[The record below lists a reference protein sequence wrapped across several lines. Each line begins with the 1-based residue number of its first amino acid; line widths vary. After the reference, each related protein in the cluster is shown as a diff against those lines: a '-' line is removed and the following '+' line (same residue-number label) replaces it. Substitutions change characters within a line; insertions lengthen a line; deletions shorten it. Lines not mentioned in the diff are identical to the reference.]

1 MRQEDQE
8 NSKVQKSAAD
18 PGSPGIQGEPA
29 NQDREQRKREKKI
42 GFTLREIH
50 NQIRQV
56 IHKSSPR
63 FEKGPGSQLQGG
75 ILGYLY
81 HHRDGPVYQKDL
93 EKEFRISRATATN
106 TLQVMERDGLI
117 VRRALDKDAR
127 LKRIQLTEEAYQN
140 HKQIEAH
147 MSMMDRRM
155 LEGMTEPEVDEL
167 YRLLGIIQR
176 NLERLAAEFDGPAG
190 RDVMEPC
197 EPAPKSCS
205 LTAGQETGSP

>member
-1 MRQEDQE
+1 MFRRKRKEVMSQENRE
-8 NSKVQKSAAD
+8 NSKVQKSAAG
-18 PGSPGIQGEPA
+18 PGSPDIQGESV
-29 NQDREQRKREKKI
+29 NWDREQRKREKRI
-42 GFTLREIH
+42 AFTLREIH
-50 NQIRQV
+50 NQIKQV

-93 EKEFRISRATATN
+93 EKEFRVSRATATN

-127 LKRIQLTEEAYQN
+127 LKRIQMTEEAYQN
-140 HKQIEAH
+140 HRQIEAH

-176 NLERLAAEFDGPAG
+176 NLEGLAAEFDGSAG
-190 RDVMEPC
+190 KYTVE
-197 EPAPKSCS
+197 ESK
-205 LTAGQETGSP
+205 EN

>member
-8 NSKVQKSAAD
+8 DSKVQKSAAG
-18 PGSPGIQGEPA
+18 PGSPDIQGEAA

-42 GFTLREIH
+42 AFTLREIH
-50 NQIRQV
+50 NQIKQV

-127 LKRIQLTEEAYQN
+127 LKRIQLTDEAYQN

-176 NLERLAAEFDGPAG
+176 NLERLAAEFD
-190 RDVMEPC
+190 EP
-197 EPAPKSCS
+197 
-205 LTAGQETGSP
+205 